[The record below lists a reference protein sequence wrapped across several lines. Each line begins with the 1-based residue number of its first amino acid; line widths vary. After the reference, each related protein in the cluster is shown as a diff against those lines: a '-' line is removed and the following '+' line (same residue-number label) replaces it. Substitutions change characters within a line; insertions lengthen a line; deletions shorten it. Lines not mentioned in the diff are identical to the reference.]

1 MKQLFIV
8 LFLIALTPRAFA
20 DNYKVASSGA
30 LTETKIAE
38 ALRGAVSD
46 KGLRVADDKGKVV
59 CEVWFSKSLPTV
71 KDVPSGALFG
81 IPEGAFA
88 GVIHFP
94 NNASDYRG
102 QGIKAGYYT
111 LRYALILQDGNH
123 LGVSPAR
130 DFFLIAPAADDKDPK
145 ALLKNDELLKL
156 SRAASGSSH
165 PSPWSLIAPTS
176 EKDLPRVV
184 TNEHEHVILETKI
197 PTASGALP
205 IGLIV
210 VGRTEG

>member
-1 MKQLFIV
+1 MKQLFALLL
-8 LFLIALTPRAFA
+8 LFIFIPRALA
-20 DNYKVASSGA
+20 DGHKVETTGA
-30 LTETKIAE
+30 LTETKVAE
-38 ALRGAVSD
+38 SLRAAVSD
-46 KGLRVADDKGKVV
+46 KGVRVADDKGKVV
-59 CEVWFSKSLPTV
+59 CEIWFNKSLPTA
-71 KDVPSGALFG
+71 KEASSSALFA

-94 NNASDYRG
+94 NGASDFRG

-156 SRAASGSSH
+156 SRAASGASH
-165 PSPWSLIAPTS
+165 PSPWSLVAPTS

-197 PTASGALP
+197 PTASGALT

>member
-1 MKQLFIV
+1 MKLLAAILFLFI
-8 LFLIALTPRAFA
+8 FAPRALA
-20 DNYKVASSGA
+20 DGHKVETIGA
-30 LTETKIAE
+30 LTEAKVAE
-38 ALRGAVSD
+38 ALRVAVSD

-71 KDVPSGALFG
+71 KETPSGALFG

-130 DFFLIAPAADDKDPK
+130 DFFLIAPVADDKAPQTS
-145 ALLKNDELLKL
+145 LKTDELLKL
-156 SRAASGSSH
+156 SRRASGSNH
-165 PSPWSLIAPTS
+165 PSPWSLVAPTS

-184 TNEHEHVILETKI
+184 KNEEEHVILEAKI
-197 PTASGALP
+197 PTASGALA